1 MNAGIAKNS
10 VENNFLGNDDHARMV
25 HLREKAKRQGGL
37 DKQES
42 LELVLLDAADQ
53 MSAGLL
59 RKALAGETLT
69 EVQAADLATYINRYE
84 LQNGPLDLP
93 GLQRQFLANSGSLD
107 PGELQGINPSQS
119 YGRPY
124 VGLGDDQKAY
134 KDANYSWFEDL
145 IYRDKGANER
155 LYDAALKQSG
165 LEITRSEDLLPSA
178 MQLRNFFAV
187 HDAQTSSAIASAAF
201 IAATLGGAS
210 EENRRALTLTMGAL
224 ANIGAVRFVNRTG
237 LLPQTGALGV
247 PQGPGKGQQ
256 LGRESQRTELVL
268 PAPSMVTVAPA
279 KFDYIF
285 GRVRSNEHNSARSTQ
300 LFVEMRR
307 LGINDSAFGR
317 KILIEHLDKVVR
329 TEGNVVSSYSNEFG
343 RFEARESL
351 LIGPSGRAVML
362 RSSFQVMDDGTRK
375 FSTFIPSR

>member
-1 MNAGIAKNS
+1 ASNALAPYAAYFIGSKLDSNHGSDPNAALQFLSHAVLGALLAEANGGSAGTGAVSAAGGELAAKVLTNTLTGGNPSELSPEQKEMVLALSQAVGALAGGLSGQDLAGIALNAGIAKNS

-187 HDAQTSSAIASAAF
+187 HDAQASSAIASAAF

-268 PAPSMVTVAPA
+268 PAPSMV
-279 KFDYIF
+279 
-285 GRVRSNEHNSARSTQ
+285 
-300 LFVEMRR
+300 
-307 LGINDSAFGR
+307 
-317 KILIEHLDKVVR
+317 
-329 TEGNVVSSYSNEFG
+329 
-343 RFEARESL
+343 
-351 LIGPSGRAVML
+351 
-362 RSSFQVMDDGTRK
+362 
-375 FSTFIPSR
+375 

>member
-1 MNAGIAKNS
+1 
-10 VENNFLGNDDHARMV
+10 
-25 HLREKAKRQGGL
+25 
-37 DKQES
+37 
-42 LELVLLDAADQ
+42 
-53 MSAGLL
+53 
-59 RKALAGETLT
+59 
-69 EVQAADLATYINRYE
+69 
-84 LQNGPLDLP
+84 
-93 GLQRQFLANSGSLD
+93 
-107 PGELQGINPSQS
+107 
-119 YGRPY
+119 
-124 VGLGDDQKAY
+124 
-134 KDANYSWFEDL
+134 
-145 IYRDKGANER
+145 
-155 LYDAALKQSG
+155 
-165 LEITRSEDLLPSA
+165 
-178 MQLRNFFAV
+178 
-187 HDAQTSSAIASAAF
+187 ASAAF

-237 LLPQTGALGV
+237 LSPQTGALGV

-343 RFEARESL
+343 RFETRESL

-375 FSTFIPSR
+375 FSTFIPSG

>member
-1 MNAGIAKNS
+1 M
-10 VENNFLGNDDHARMV
+10 
-25 HLREKAKRQGGL
+25 
-37 DKQES
+37 
-42 LELVLLDAADQ
+42 ELVLLDAADQ

-187 HDAQTSSAIASAAF
+187 HDAQASSAIASAAF
-201 IAATLGGAS
+201 IA
-210 EENRRALTLTMGAL
+210 
-224 ANIGAVRFVNRTG
+224 
-237 LLPQTGALGV
+237 
-247 PQGPGKGQQ
+247 
-256 LGRESQRTELVL
+256 
-268 PAPSMVTVAPA
+268 
-279 KFDYIF
+279 
-285 GRVRSNEHNSARSTQ
+285 
-300 LFVEMRR
+300 
-307 LGINDSAFGR
+307 
-317 KILIEHLDKVVR
+317 
-329 TEGNVVSSYSNEFG
+329 
-343 RFEARESL
+343 
-351 LIGPSGRAVML
+351 
-362 RSSFQVMDDGTRK
+362 
-375 FSTFIPSR
+375 